1 MGREGLGCMRE
12 VDFSRRLVDV
22 GATGREAILRCPDE
36 WLVNPKTREDGSGE
50 LFTRSTPAARRDR
63 MEKAKGESLSEVLR
77 L

>member
-1 MGREGLGCMRE
+1 MRE

-50 LFTRSTPAARRDR
+50 LFY
-63 MEKAKGESLSEVLR
+63 EKYPSG
-77 L
+77 